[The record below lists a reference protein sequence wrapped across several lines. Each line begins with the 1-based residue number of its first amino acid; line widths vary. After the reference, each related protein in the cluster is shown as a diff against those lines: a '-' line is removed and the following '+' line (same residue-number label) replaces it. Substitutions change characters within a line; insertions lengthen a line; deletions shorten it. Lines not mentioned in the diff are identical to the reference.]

1 MNPTILL
8 RSAAALLV
16 LAVSVPATALEAPGR
31 PAPALALAAPADRVQ
46 VPSRAATPAP
56 PAPAAPAAALGPL
69 TSESDALYA
78 ERAAL
83 AKAKEARDKLVAA
96 LDAGE
101 DAFEANWR
109 LARVSYWIGDH
120 TGAADLKKKTFLEGI
135 EYAKKAIAID
145 PKRPDGHFW
154 LGVCYGVYGEAKGVL
169 KSLSLVKPIKESMRR
184 VLEIDPA
191 YDRGGADRVLGR
203 VYHEVPGFA
212 GGSEKLSLEH
222 LLKAVE
228 YGPRVGLN
236 LLYLADTYVSLDE
249 VEKAREI
256 LERILTMETE
266 PDLLP
271 EIAEEREQARAK
283 LDKKPFKKK

>member
-1 MNPTILL
+1 MNPKIVLW
-8 RSAAALLV
+8 SAAAMLV
-16 LAVSVPATALEAPGR
+16 LAISVPATALEAPGR
-31 PAPALALAAPADRVQ
+31 PAPALALAAPAGRAQ

-56 PAPAAPAAALGPL
+56 PAPAAAPLGPL

-83 AKAKEARDKLVAA
+83 AKAKEARAKLIAA

-169 KSLSLVKPIKESMRR
+169 KSLSLVKPIKAEMRR

-203 VYHEVPGFA
+203 VYHQLPGFA
-212 GGSEKLSLEH
+212 GGSEKLSLQH
-222 LLKAVE
+222 LEKAVE

-236 LLYLADTYVSLDE
+236 LIYLADTYLSLDR
-249 VEKAREI
+249 VEDARKA
-256 LERILTMETE
+256 LETILTMEPM

-271 EIAEEREQARAK
+271 ETAEEQAQARER
-283 LDKKPFKKK
+283 LERKPFKKK